1 MTSVPKPRCPTT
13 NDKMKIAPTTRRR
26 RSSKLQMPN
35 PKEIPSTKFQE
46 RFRTT
51 ALGGFEIWDFFGTWS
66 LGFGAYGVAV
76 AAGAGA
82 PKLKFTVGAF
92 SAPCWAAKNG
102 RDANPNIP
110 AIVFVGKRRTA
121 VLKSCTAPLKLFLST
136 EIRFSVPSSC
146 A

>member
-1 MTSVPKPRCPTT
+1 MAADPRRFSIVFEEADAPKI
-13 NDKMKIAPTTRRR
+13 DI
-26 RSSKLQMPN
+26 
-35 PKEIPSTKFQE
+35 
-46 RFRTT
+46 
-51 ALGGFEIWDFFGTWS
+51 
-66 LGFGAYGVAV
+66 YGVAAGE
-76 AAGAGA
+76 AAGAGE

-102 RDANPNIP
+102 REENPNIP
-110 AIVFVGKRRTA
+110 AIVLVGKRRTA

>member
-1 MTSVPKPRCPTT
+1 MTSAACEWVALSAIAVSGRWIALSLTRCQSNAPLRGDKINIVFGEADPPKI
-13 NDKMKIAPTTRRR
+13 DI
-26 RSSKLQMPN
+26 
-35 PKEIPSTKFQE
+35 
-46 RFRTT
+46 
-51 ALGGFEIWDFFGTWS
+51 
-66 LGFGAYGVAV
+66 YGVALAAGE
-76 AAGAGA
+76 AAGAGE